1 MILREARNKTPPFL
15 CCFQHE
21 NTRTE
26 ATMSRHD
33 GKTNASRSYPRQLHR
48 AIGTLLPHQ
57 GLRLLPLD
65 DKERWTPR
73 YLVITA
79 LLMACLGGDL
89 LVDRFATA
97 RRALVGMYPTR
108 RRPGKSYQGFAAALQ
123 RLGDA
128 LLAELAGHL
137 RVQTRRQAGE
147 RWLIDGWPVFGGD
160 GSRFDKTRTTAN
172 KEHFKCGGKQK
183 TGPQQFLTTLFHVG
197 TGLPW
202 CWRAGDA
209 KASERH
215 QLRAMLPQLPAG
227 ALVLMDAGYSGYE
240 LLKDIITS
248 GRSFI
253 LRVGAGVELLEGLGY
268 DYQRR
273 GKGVVSLWPKSARR
287 RGGPPLTLRLVSVI
301 GKRGRR
307 MHLLTNVLERSR
319 LSDAAARKMYRLR
332 WGVEVLF
339 RSIKQTM
346 QLRKARS
353 WTPRAAAA
361 ELEWGMTGAWMLG
374 LLALAARPKRRAP
387 ANAPAHRWSAA
398 GVLRV
403 VRMAIR
409 GTRGRG
415 RSLRRLLAAAV
426 RDGYPRRGSKT
437 AIGWAH
443 KKREKPPG
451 DPRRRKATRAE
462 VKAARELKPANPA
475 TPSAHDLAMRN
486 RLLSLGKHH
495 QPV

>member
-1 MILREARNKTPPFL
+1 
-15 CCFQHE
+15 
-21 NTRTE
+21 
-26 ATMSRHD
+26 MSRHD
-33 GKTNASRSYPRQLHR
+33 GKTNASRSYTRQLQR

-57 GLRLLPLD
+57 GLRLLPLN

-97 RRALVGMYPTR
+97 RRALVRMYATR
-108 RRPGKSYQGFAAALQ
+108 RRPGKTYQGFTGALQ

-128 LLAELAGHL
+128 LAAELAGHL
-137 RVQTRRQAGE
+137 RIETRRLAGD
-147 RWLIDGWPVFGGD
+147 RWLIDGWAVFGGD

-172 KEHFKCGGKQK
+172 KEHFKCGGKVK

-202 CWRAGDA
+202 CWRCGDA

-215 QLRAMLPQLPAG
+215 HLRAMLPELPAG
-227 ALVLMDAGYSGYE
+227 ALLLMDAGYTGYE

-253 LRVGAGVELLEGLGY
+253 LRVGAGVELLEDLGC
-268 DYQRR
+268 DHQRR
-273 GKGVVSLWPKSARR
+273 ANGIVWLWPRFARE
-287 RGGPPLTLRLVSVI
+287 RGEEPLTLRLVSVI
-301 GKRGRR
+301 DKKGRR
-307 MHLLTNVLERSR
+307 MHLLTNVLERSK
-319 LSDAAARKMYRLR
+319 LSEAAVRKMYRLR

-353 WTPRAAAA
+353 WTPKASEQ
-361 ELEWGMTGAWMLG
+361 ELEWGIMGVWMLG
-374 LLALAARPKRRAP
+374 LLALSEQCHRRQP
-387 ANAPAHRWSAA
+387 AGTTPTPWSAA

-403 VRMAIR
+403 VRMAIH
-409 GTRGRG
+409 GTCGRG
-415 RSLRRLLAAAV
+415 PSLKRLLAAAV
-426 RDGYPRRGSKT
+426 RDGYPRRGSKKS
-437 AIGWAH
+437 IDWAH
-443 KKREKPPG
+443 KKRDKPPG
-451 DPRRRKATRAE
+451 DPRSRKATKAE
-462 VKAARELKPANPA
+462 VEAARELKPTSAA
-475 TPSAHDLAMRN
+475 TPSAHDIATRN
-486 RLLSLGKHH
+486 KLLLLGKHT
-495 QPV
+495 QQV